1 MLPELNANQY
11 RYLERVIT
19 EQVIGKKEDLQSLLK
34 AGRRNEYKVAYYINQ
49 RIEEQTKRLKELF
62 ND

>member
-11 RYLERVIT
+11 KYLERVII
-19 EQVIGKKEDLQSLLK
+19 EQVIGKKEDLQTLLNT
-34 AGRRNEYKVAYYINQ
+34 GRRNDYKIAYYINQ
-49 RIEEQTKRLKELF
+49 RLEEQTKRLKELF